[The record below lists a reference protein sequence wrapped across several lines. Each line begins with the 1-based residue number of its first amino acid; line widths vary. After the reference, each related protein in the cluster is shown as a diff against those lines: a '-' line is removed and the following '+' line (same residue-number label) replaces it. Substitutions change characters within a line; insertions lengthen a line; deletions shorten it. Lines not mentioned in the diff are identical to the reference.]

1 MDELCLSN
9 EDIGKNRS
17 SLRSFLRT
25 TSGTYFPKFAER
37 ACFRSSESERTGNPF
52 GGQTIL
58 SLDTQTIEKYLDK
71 LEAKTTVGELLAVKA
86 QAQGLK
92 LVDIPEAD
100 EIYTR
105 EWALNTAAVT
115 KLLLGD

>member
-1 MDELCLSN
+1 M
-9 EDIGKNRS
+9 R
-17 SLRSFLRT
+17 
-25 TSGTYFPKFAER
+25 FPW
-37 ACFRSSESERTGNPF
+37 
-52 GGQTIL
+52 
-58 SLDTQTIEKYLDK
+58 
-71 LEAKTTVGELLAVKA
+71 

-92 LVDIPEAD
+92 LVDIPEAA

>member
-1 MDELCLSN
+1 M
-9 EDIGKNRS
+9 
-17 SLRSFLRT
+17 RT

-37 ACFRSSESERTGNPF
+37 ACFRSSESERTGNCLAGIPF

-100 EIYTR
+100 EIYIV
-105 EWALNTAAVT
+105 N
-115 KLLLGD
+115 GH

>member
-1 MDELCLSN
+1 
-9 EDIGKNRS
+9 
-17 SLRSFLRT
+17 
-25 TSGTYFPKFAER
+25 
-37 ACFRSSESERTGNPF
+37 
-52 GGQTIL
+52 
-58 SLDTQTIEKYLDK
+58 
-71 LEAKTTVGELLAVKA
+71 
-86 QAQGLK
+86 LK

>member
-1 MDELCLSN
+1 
-9 EDIGKNRS
+9 
-17 SLRSFLRT
+17 
-25 TSGTYFPKFAER
+25 
-37 ACFRSSESERTGNPF
+37 
-52 GGQTIL
+52 
-58 SLDTQTIEKYLDK
+58 LDTQTIEKYLDK

-105 EWALNTAAVT
+105 EWALYTAAVT

>member
-1 MDELCLSN
+1 MVCVSKERIVCPPKG
-9 EDIGKNRS
+9 IS
-17 SLRSFLRT
+17 SQTISRSFTFRT
-25 TSGTYFPKFAER
+25 P
-37 ACFRSSESERTGNPF
+37 
-52 GGQTIL
+52 
-58 SLDTQTIEKYLDK
+58 
-71 LEAKTTVGELLAVKA
+71 KTTVGELLAVKA

-92 LVDIPEAD
+92 LVDIPEAA